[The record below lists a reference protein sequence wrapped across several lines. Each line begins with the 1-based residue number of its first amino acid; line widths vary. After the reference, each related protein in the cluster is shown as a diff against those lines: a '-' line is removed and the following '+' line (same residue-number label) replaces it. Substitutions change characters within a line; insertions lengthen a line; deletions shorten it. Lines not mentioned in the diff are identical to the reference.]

1 MLASTRRT
9 TRNTIPISLMK
20 PSRSRLLTALLLS
33 FTIFGLTASA
43 LAAPKLEVKIIEAK
57 RGSASIDAPLQSMG
71 QALKKSF
78 PSFKTFKLISEH
90 SYTSKPGEMHALQ
103 IRPKLKVKLRVS
115 ERSGGVML
123 TTTVKRKGK
132 TKRKKGKTKAQ
143 YGELFFQAFK
153 WRDNALILAVI
164 ARK

>member
-1 MLASTRRT
+1 
-9 TRNTIPISLMK
+9 
-20 PSRSRLLTALLLS
+20 LTALLLS
-33 FTIFGLTASA
+33 FTIFGLTTTA

-57 RGSASIDAPLQSMG
+57 RGSPSVDSSLQSMG

-90 SYTSKPGEMHALQ
+90 KYTSKRGEIHDLQ
-103 IRPKLKVKLRVS
+103 IRPKLKLKLRVS
-115 ERSGGVML
+115 ERSDGVML

-132 TKRKKGKTKAQ
+132 SKRKKGKTKAQ
-143 YGELFFQAFK
+143 YEELFFQAFK
-153 WRDNALILAVI
+153 WKDNALILAVI